1 MTPTM
6 RFRFTKQRVEA
17 LAIPADGRAEY
28 RDAAT
33 PGLVLRVTAGGV
45 KSFSLFRR
53 VNGRPA
59 RVTLG
64 AFPAMTVEQAQRR
77 ARELQ
82 GQIVMGIDPR
92 TARRKA
98 REEPTLSVLFQFWM
112 DTHAK
117 LRKGTWEADQRQYDT
132 YLKPWAGRSLSTIK
146 KSDVAALQLRIAE
159 TKGRYI
165 ANKVLAL
172 LRAMFNRAADIG
184 FDGPN
189 PTAGIKKFPE
199 EKRDRFLHG
208 DDLRLFFAA
217 LASDPNAE
225 LRDYF
230 RVCLFVGAR
239 KSNVLAMRWEEIDF
253 GTGVWRIPI
262 TKSGQPVVVPLV
274 GPVMQLLQARKAS
287 NGSPWVFP
295 SRGRTGHLV
304 EPKSAWK
311 RIIERAGL
319 CDVRPHDLRRSLGS
333 WMAMT
338 GAGLPIIGKMLGHSQ
353 PTTTAIYARVAV
365 DSVRAAAEAATAAM
379 LQDGGLKLLESTMEK
394 DYGQE

>member
-1 MTPTM
+1 MTPIT
-6 RFRFTKQRVEA
+6 RFRFSKQRVEA
-17 LAIPADGRAEY
+17 LPIPADGRAEY
-28 RDAAT
+28 RNITT
-33 PGLVLRVTAGGV
+33 PGLVLRVTATGAR
-45 KSFSLFRR
+45 SFSLFRR

-117 LRKGTWEADQRQYDT
+117 LHKRTWEADQRQYDS
-132 YLKPWAGRSLSTIK
+132 YLKPWAGRALSAIK
-146 KSDVAALQLRIAE
+146 KADVAALQLRIAE
-159 TKGRYI
+159 KKGRYI

-172 LRAMFNRAADIG
+172 LRAMFNRAGDIG

-217 LASDPNAE
+217 LASDPNGE

-230 RVCLFVGAR
+230 LVCLFVGAPNPTSWPCGGR
-239 KSNVLAMRWEEIDF
+239 KSTSPPACGESR
-253 GTGVWRIPI
+253 
-262 TKSGQPVVVPLV
+262 QPR
-274 GPVMQLLQARKAS
+274 A
-287 NGSPWVFP
+287 GSPWWFRWLARSCDYWKRA
-295 SRGRTGHLV
+295 SRRRTVRRGCSRLGAGPAISWNPRARGSGLSSVLVCLMFGRTIFGV
-304 EPKSAWK
+304 VSAVGW
-311 RIIERAGL
+311 R
-319 CDVRPHDLRRSLGS
+319 
-333 WMAMT
+333 
-338 GAGLPIIGKMLGHSQ
+338 
-353 PTTTAIYARVAV
+353 
-365 DSVRAAAEAATAAM
+365 
-379 LQDGGLKLLESTMEK
+379 
-394 DYGQE
+394 